1 MQTFRDPKNPKNLPI
16 DLTGVRQ
23 LEWEQQVVRRD
34 VTPTKR
40 APHDGK
46 TYRETHG
53 TPAQRNKQK

>member
-1 MQTFRDPKNPKNLPI
+1 MQTFRNPNNPKNLPI

-23 LEWEQQVVRRD
+23 LEWEGKNNHRD

-40 APHDGK
+40 AAHDGK

-53 TPAQRNKQK
+53 APQSKASK